1 MTSFAEAG
9 HMVYF
14 LPCEASAPDRELD
27 VSNLRVNCLSALE
40 QSESSFAVAKS
51 TDAYEGLC
59 SALENIKPDL
69 VLAGPVHSGGA
80 LAALTGCSPLIVMSW
95 GYDTLSIP
103 CQSEYLDSLVKFAL
117 SRADI
122 ILGDCRAVKDAV
134 SNLCPS
140 SRDRIVCFPW
150 GIDLKTFRPDVARL
164 GMRREFGWE
173 SHRII
178 ITARSME
185 PIHGTMTFIQAVNQ
199 VLQSDSNT
207 RVIMVGDGTL
217 RPCVEDFTAEH
228 GLREKVRVVGQ
239 VSEEILPHYF
249 AEADLY
255 VSASSCDGSSVSM
268 LEAMGCGLAV
278 IVSNVG
284 GNKEWILPRRN
295 GWLCPVGDVDA
306 LANATKEALDDDEA
320 RRKMGQA
327 NVRIVRECADWSRN
341 FGRFL
346 DLCEHLVAS
355 GSPFNAPAYAW
366 L

>member
-1 MTSFAEAG
+1 
-9 HMVYF
+9 MVYF
-14 LPCEASAPDRELD
+14 LPCEANAAKRQLEAF
-27 VSNLRVNCLSALE
+27 NLGVHYLTALG
-40 QSESSFAVAKS
+40 QSESSFSVAKS
-51 TDAYEGLC
+51 TDAYERLC
-59 SALENIKPDL
+59 FALENIKPDL

-80 LAALTGCSPLIVMSW
+80 LAALTECSPLIVMSW

-103 CQSEYLDSLVKFAL
+103 CQSEYLDSLVRFAL

-134 SNLCPS
+134 SNLCPG
-140 SRDRIVCFPW
+140 SRDRIACFPW
-150 GIDLKTFRPDVARL
+150 GVDLKTFRPDVARL
-164 GMRREFGWE
+164 GVRREFGWE
-173 SHRII
+173 NHRII

-185 PIHGTMTFIQAVNQ
+185 PIHGTMTFIQAINQ

-217 RPCVEDFTAEH
+217 RPCVDDFIAEH
-228 GLREKVRVVGQ
+228 GLQEKVRVVGQ

-249 AEADLY
+249 AESDLY

-268 LEAMGCGLAV
+268 LEAMACSVAV
-278 IVSNVG
+278 IASNVG
-284 GNKEWILPRRN
+284 GNKEWILPRQN

-306 LANATKEALDDDEA
+306 LANATREALDDDEA

-327 NVRIVRECADWSRN
+327 NVRIVRKRADWSRN